1 MSFCR
6 TLSNELTKDVSK
18 SLSEYYK
25 NNPEYQSELRH
36 LIEVVAKYMKR
47 VEGVERSHVSSQYFI
62 YRTITGDYSE
72 ELNKVVTI
80 AKSFRIVDKLGD
92 TVLDVVKDIAI
103 KKATQV
109 PWSEP
114 RVVTKTSMNDEVR
127 TKVEMKQITAIH
139 ISDDC
144 VWIIEPPIYSLTSK
158 IEKLASSK
166 ATVEEVQELVDNV
179 IARHTA
185 KFNKTEAPPKMIP
198 SYIDLNTIP
207 KISLAPHSREDE
219 LKKLGVGLIRRLNDI
234 VVLENYEPIMLKP
247 MNKKVT
253 TLMRVDKIE
262 EVAGICLRE
271 LRAERE
277 KYLDYKAKLNQ

>member
-6 TLSNELTKDVSK
+6 ILSNELTKDVSK
-18 SLSEYYK
+18 SLSKYYK
-25 NNPEYQSELRH
+25 EHVEYQSELRH

-72 ELNKVVTI
+72 ELNKIITL

-92 TVLDVVKDIAI
+92 AVLDVVKDAAI

-114 RVVTKTSMNDEVR
+114 RVVTKTSMSDEVR
-127 TKVEMKQITAIH
+127 AKVEMKQITAIH

-144 VWIIEPPIYSLTSK
+144 VWTIEPPIYSLTSK
-158 IEKLASSK
+158 IGKLVTSK

-185 KFNKTEAPPKMIP
+185 KINKTEVPPKMIS

-207 KISLAPHSREDE
+207 KISLAPYSHKDE
-219 LKKLGVGLIRRLNDI
+219 LEKLGVGLIHRLNDI
-234 VVLENYEPIMLKP
+234 VVLENYEPIMLKR
-247 MNKKVT
+247 MNGKVKS
-253 TLMRVDKIE
+253 LMRVDKLE

-271 LRAERE
+271 LRAERQ